1 MKIRQIAEPQLAF
14 GQNNHVCPRAG
25 IMKYGV
31 YDTNM
36 KIRPERIIVGAVS
49 SNQCLDELNIWLE
62 RCGKYIPPQEDSD
75 QPNLRTEF
83 CGFTKDIGF
92 RAELVFGDEVRRFIR
107 NRDLKEVMNLQDW
120 NLRVN
125 KAVELYF
132 RQIKFLAQNR
142 PVDVIVCVIP
152 DDLYDL
158 ISKRPPPVIEETI
171 EDNQTDDLYEVN
183 FRRLL
188 KARTMHLGKPLQL
201 IRQKSLQKNPHRMQ
215 DDATRAWNFTTAL
228 YYKANQATVPWK
240 LIGNINRP
248 SVCYVGIGF
257 YRSRD
262 RQTLNTSLAQVFDE
276 LGNSVILR
284 GTPVDLDKDDRRP
297 HLSSDQAEQ
306 LLSQALTEY
315 EIALQ
320 NTPGRVVLH
329 KSSNYSKAELDG
341 FRAAT
346 DSMRINTVDFVTLL
360 DTDLKLLRHGN
371 YPPYRGMHIELDH
384 TTHLLYTRGFV
395 PYYETYPGKYVPQP
409 VEVRIAE
416 ADESPDNICDEIL
429 SLTKMNWNNTQF
441 DGKYP
446 ITLVCARRV
455 GQIMKYLADDERPQ
469 INYSFYM

>member
-1 MKIRQIAEPQLAF
+1 MKIRQIPEPQLAF
-14 GQNNHVCPRAG
+14 GQNNHICPRAG

-31 YDTNM
+31 YDTKM
-36 KIRPERIIVGAVS
+36 KIRPDRVIIGAVS
-49 SNQCLDELNIWLE
+49 SSQCLDEFNTWLD
-62 RCGKYIPPQEDSD
+62 RCRRYIPPQEESE
-75 QPNLRTEF
+75 QPNLRAEF
-83 CGFTKDIGF
+83 CGFNKDIGF
-92 RAELVFGDEVRRFIR
+92 QAELVFGDEVSRFIR
-107 NRDLKEVMNLQDW
+107 NRDLQEVIKLQDW

-125 KAVELYF
+125 QAVELYF

-171 EDNQTDDLYEVN
+171 EDDQMDDLYEVN

-201 IRQKSLQKNPHRMQ
+201 IRQKNMQKNPRGMQ
-215 DDATRAWNFTTAL
+215 DDATRAWNFVTAL

-297 HLSSDQAEQ
+297 HLTTDQAEH
-306 LLSQALTEY
+306 LLFQALTEY

-320 NTPGRVVLH
+320 TTPGRVVLH
-329 KSSNYSKAELDG
+329 KSSNYNHAELEG

-346 DSMRINTVDFVTLL
+346 DSMRVNNVDFVTLL

-371 YPPYRGMHIELDH
+371 YPPYRGMHVELDKAS
-384 TTHLLYTRGFV
+384 HLLYTRGFV
-395 PYYETYPGKYVPQP
+395 PYYATYTGKYVPQP
-409 VEVRIAE
+409 LEVRIAE
-416 ADESPDNICDEIL
+416 SDESADSICDEIL

-455 GQIMKYLADDERPQ
+455 GQIMKYLGDDERPQ

>member
-1 MKIRQIAEPQLAF
+1 MRIRQISEPQLAF

-36 KIRPERIIVGAVS
+36 TIRPSRIVVGAVGS
-49 SNQCLDELNIWLE
+49 SQNLNELNTWLE
-62 RCGKYIPPQEDSD
+62 RCRGFIPPQEDSE
-75 QPNLRTEF
+75 QPNLRAEF
-83 CGFTKDIGF
+83 CGFNNNIGF
-92 RAELVFGDEVRRFIR
+92 RAELVFGEEVSRFIR
-107 NRDLKEVMNLQDW
+107 NRDLQEVIKLQDW
-120 NLRVN
+120 NRRVN
-125 KAVELYF
+125 QAVELYF

-152 DDLYDL
+152 DELYDL
-158 ISKRPPPVIEETI
+158 VSKMQLPSIEESI
-171 EDNQTDDLYEVN
+171 EDDQTDDLYEVN

-201 IRQKSLQKNPHRMQ
+201 VRQKSLQKNPRGMQ

-240 LIGNINRP
+240 LISNINRP
-248 SVCYVGIGF
+248 SICYVGIGF
-257 YRSRD
+257 YRSRN

-284 GTPVDLDKDDRRP
+284 GTPIDTDKDDRRP
-297 HLSSDQAEQ
+297 HLKAEQAEQ
-306 LLSQALTEY
+306 LLSQALNEY
-315 EIALQ
+315 EIALD
-320 NTPGRVVLH
+320 TSPGRVVLH
-329 KSSNYSKAELDG
+329 KSSNYNEAELEG

-346 DSMRINTVDFVTLL
+346 DAMRVNSVDFVTLL
-360 DTDLKLLRHGN
+360 DADMRLLRHGN
-371 YPPYRGMHIELDH
+371 YPPYRGMHVELDQAN
-384 TTHLLYTRGFV
+384 HLLYTRGFV
-395 PYYETYPGKYVPQP
+395 PYYETYTGKYIPEP
-409 VEVRIAE
+409 LEVRIAE

-455 GQIMKYLADDERPQ
+455 GQIMKYLGDDERPQ